1 MIKDF
6 KLQIIEDVVIENDI
20 IPGLNGLQINY
31 NSSIGN
37 KPDINNPD
45 NLGLLAFEDAVQKAK
60 LGTTIVDGGYLVT
73 GMINASRI
81 DTGTLNADRIATK
94 SITGAKLADGTI
106 TPVQIDYLDAG
117 DITAGTLSLTST
129 GVGLKVLSGG
139 DIEFESETYSSFSS
153 ILFKKKDVADP
164 YWNIYFTAT
173 GGGGYNEGDLVF
185 DPGIYNGHFV
195 NIGSFASTTIGVY
208 THLNVFGNINGN
220 NATLNSV
227 YPSVDNYYLLGTGT
241 KRWAS
246 VYSQKHYFGDSN
258 YLAYNDANSIS
269 SNCNLVPS
277 SNLIA
282 NLGSSALRWYSAY
295 LQEINLN
302 KIHIN
307 SSILLPSSG
316 GDIVNYS
323 YSGVDQFRGQPGA
336 GTWKGSFD
344 MSAY

>member
-1 MIKDF
+1 MPQDF
-6 KLQIIEDVVIENDI
+6 KLQIIEDVVIETDI

-37 KPDINNPD
+37 KPDIINPD
-45 NLGLLAFEDAVQKAK
+45 DLGLLAFEDAVEKAK

-153 ILFKKKDVADP
+153 ILFKKKNVTNP

-173 GGGGYNEGDLVF
+173 GGSGYNEGDLVF
-185 DPGIYNGHFV
+185 ESGNNGQHV
-195 NIGSFASTTIGVY
+195 TIGSYALTTISRY
-208 THLNVFGNINGN
+208 THLSVYGDIYGN
-220 NATLNSV
+220 NAILNSV
-227 YPSVDNYYLLGTGT
+227 YPST
-241 KRWAS
+241 
-246 VYSQKHYFGDSN
+246 
-258 YLAYNDANSIS
+258 NSS
-269 SNCNLVPS
+269 F
-277 SNLIA
+277 
-282 NLGSSALRWYSAY
+282 NLGSSSY
-295 LQEINLN
+295 LWGNVFTQNVDFGSSYYISRSGSVAAFNKFTNL
-302 KIHIN
+302 
-307 SSILLPSSG
+307 SISGYTFRPVGFTFKDSSG
-316 GDIVNYS
+316 NNKYLIVLATA
-323 YSGVDQFRGQPGA
+323 DPA
-336 GTWKGSFD
+336 
-344 MSAY
+344 

>member
-6 KLQIIEDVVIENDI
+6 QLQIIEEVVIETDI

-37 KPDINNPD
+37 KPDIINPD
-45 NLGLLAFEDAVQKAK
+45 DLGLLAFEDAVEKAK

-94 SITGAKLADGTI
+94 SITGAKLDDDTI

-153 ILFKKKDVADP
+153 ILFKKKNVTNP
-164 YWNIYFTAT
+164 YWNIYFSAT
-173 GGGGYNEGDLVF
+173 TGNGYNEGDLVF

-195 NIGSFASTTIGVY
+195 SIGSIASTTIGVY
-208 THLNVFGNINGN
+208 THLSVYGDIYGN
-220 NATLNSV
+220 NAILNSV
-227 YPSVDNYYLLGTGT
+227 YPSI
-241 KRWAS
+241 
-246 VYSQKHYFGDSN
+246 
-258 YLAYNDANSIS
+258 NSS
-269 SNCNLVPS
+269 F
-277 SNLIA
+277 
-282 NLGSSALRWYSAY
+282 NLGSSSSLWGNVFTQNVDFGNSYYISRSGAVAAFNNFT
-295 LQEINLN
+295 NL
-302 KIHIN
+302 
-307 SSILLPSSG
+307 SIGGYTFRPVGFTFKDSSG
-316 GDIVNYS
+316 NNKYLIVLATA
-323 YSGVDQFRGQPGA
+323 DPA
-336 GTWKGSFD
+336 
-344 MSAY
+344 